1 MKSKMKL
8 NFTSSVEFSVFNYI
22 LAVICM
28 NGGCLRYKQ
37 AHILS
42 FRCVAKVD
50 IEIRRADTVLQY
62 IMQYSNCK

>member
-1 MKSKMKL
+1 MCLITKL
-8 NFTSSVEFSVFNYI
+8 V
-22 LAVICM
+22 VICM

-50 IEIRRADTVLQY
+50 IEIRRAHTVLQY
-62 IMQYSNCK
+62 HSCNIQIASKCKLI